1 MKDFKG
7 FFEYTEGRIEAI
19 KEEIEIIKR
28 EIECHKE
35 WLKNA
40 KLMDDKEEVSRYRK
54 LIEYNK
60 KRIIEDEAIISFW
73 LRATIKFEEKEQ

>member
-1 MKDFKG
+1 MKDFKK
-7 FFEYTEGRIEAI
+7 FFEHTEGRIEAI
-19 KEEIEIIKR
+19 KEEIEQKKK
-28 EIECHKE
+28 EIENNKE

-60 KRIIEDEAIISFW
+60 KTIIENEAIISFW
-73 LRATIKFEEKEQ
+73 IRSKIKFEN